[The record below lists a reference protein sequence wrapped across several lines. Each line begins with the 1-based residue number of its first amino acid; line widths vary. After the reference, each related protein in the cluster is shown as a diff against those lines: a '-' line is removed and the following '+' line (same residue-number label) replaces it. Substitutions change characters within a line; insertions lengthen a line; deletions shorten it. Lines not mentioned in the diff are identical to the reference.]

1 MPSICFN
8 LVPFL
13 MSNYSSWMKITAE
26 RLTLFKKPWYNFTF
40 KMSPRRTIPSLIVS
54 EGLFAVLLVL
64 ISSRDPLPPSMLKSF
79 RQKKKKSEMNV
90 KRNRTN

>member
-13 MSNYSSWMKITAE
+13 MSNNSSWMKITAE
-26 RLTLFKKPWYNFTF
+26 RLILFKRTWYNFKF
-40 KMSPRRTIPSLIVS
+40 KRSPRRAYPSLIVS

-64 ISSRDPLPPSMLKSF
+64 ISFRNSFPLSMLKYS
-79 RQKKKKSEMNV
+79 RKIVENDY
-90 KRNRTN
+90 

>member
-13 MSNYSSWMKITAE
+13 MSNNSSWMKIAAE
-26 RLTLFKKPWYNFTF
+26 RLILFKRTWYNFKF
-40 KMSPRRTIPSLIVS
+40 KRPPRRTFPGLIVS

-64 ISSRDPLPPSMLKSF
+64 IGFRNSFPLAMYKSF
-79 RQKKKKSEMNV
+79 RKIV
-90 KRNRTN
+90 KNNY

>member
-26 RLTLFKKPWYNFTF
+26 RLTLFKRTWYNFTF
-40 KMSPRRTIPSLIVS
+40 KMSPRRTVPSLIVS

-64 ISSRDPLPPSMLKSF
+64 ISSRDSFPPSTLKSF
-79 RQKKKKSEMNV
+79 RKNSEMHI
-90 KRNRTN
+90 KGNRPN